1 MRSRRGG
8 GSQRWAR
15 AFRGI
20 GVARL
25 GYDALT
31 FDVLFDSNHAPL
43 QPAGIKALDTIV
55 DMLREHPTYRAE
67 LVGHT
72 DARGAAQ
79 YNMRLSKQRTMA
91 VAAYLKSQGIAQ
103 DRLILA
109 WKGATASI
117 AANTTPAGRAKNR
130 RTDITLRPP
139 SAP

>member
-1 MRSRRGG
+1 
-8 GSQRWAR
+8 
-15 AFRGI
+15 
-20 GVARL
+20 
-25 GYDALT
+25 
-31 FDVLFDSNHAPL
+31 
-43 QPAGIKALDTIV
+43 
-55 DMLREHPTYRAE
+55 
-67 LVGHT
+67 
-72 DARGAAQ
+72 
-79 YNMRLSKQRTMA
+79 MRLSKQRTMA